1 MFKCLMQWKRLR
13 LQQKKQSKL
22 NILLKTSGCTGPW
35 GLTEEF
41 WAPKT
46 FWFSRDGSFCLWL
59 LAVLVVLWGM
69 RFHFFFF
76 FQRSRLKEKDLIVL
90 LFPFIQVWYSLPFL
104 YVPFDACG
112 KGSCTLVLPADIW
125 GRYFTHFTSWL
136 LFRKSDGSG
145 SKFSSLSV
153 DWKESLEI
161 KELEKEACRQRGRTL
176 IKAQDGVPWVERG
189 LRIEGAPLGIHTAGL
204 GRQPV
209 HITVNFQTSGLGC
222 TPWC

>member
-1 MFKCLMQWKRLR
+1 MRHEISLFFFSRGAVSRKR
-13 LQQKKQSKL
+13 
-22 NILLKTSGCTGPW
+22 ILLFFCS
-35 GLTEEF
+35 LS
-41 WAPKT
+41 
-46 FWFSRDGSFCLWL
+46 SRFDTLC
-59 LAVLVVLWGM
+59 
-69 RFHFFFF
+69 HFFT
-76 FQRSRLKEKDLIVL
+76 L
-90 LFPFIQVWYSLPFL
+90 
-104 YVPFDACG
+104 PFDACG

-153 DWKESLEI
+153 DWKESLGI
-161 KELEKEACRQRGRTL
+161 KELEKEACRKRGRTL

-204 GRQPV
+204 GRQPA

-222 TPWC
+222 TSWC